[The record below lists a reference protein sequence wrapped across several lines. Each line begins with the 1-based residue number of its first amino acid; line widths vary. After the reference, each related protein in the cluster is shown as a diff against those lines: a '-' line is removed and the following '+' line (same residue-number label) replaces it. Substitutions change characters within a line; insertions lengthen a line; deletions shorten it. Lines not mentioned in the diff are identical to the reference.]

1 MLDSPYGYKSSLKVL
16 PIFDDIAT
24 ASRFKETIASD
35 EKMIAIESDMLQLNS
50 YLRDKTVR

>member
-1 MLDSPYGYKSSLKVL
+1 MLDSPYGYKSSLNVL

-35 EKMIAIESDMLQLNS
+35 EKMIAIESDMQQLNS
-50 YLRDKTVR
+50 YLRDKIVR